1 MTNDTND
8 DLSKSRVR
16 RDRREEILHAA
27 SDLFGVRGYLGTSL
41 ASIAEAVDLTEPG
54 LLHYFPSKVNLLQSV
69 LEYRD
74 HQDEKKYTTLVQ
86 PDGLSLAQIFEALED
101 LVTENEKRP
110 GLVSLFTVLVG
121 ESIRVDHPSHD
132 YFVERYKRI
141 RAVFKGY
148 FAEIFESDEIRSN
161 VDIDQL
167 SSLIFAVM
175 DGLQIQWL
183 LDPDNLKMDETFKLF
198 SKIVGTYLEG

>member
-1 MTNDTND
+1 MINDAND

-16 RDRREEILHAA
+16 RDRREEILQAA
-27 SDLFGVRGYLGTSL
+27 SDLFGVRGFRGTSL

-86 PDGLSLAQIFEALED
+86 PDGLSLAQILEALGD
-101 LVTENEKRP
+101 LVAENEKRP

-132 YFVERYKRI
+132 YFVRRYKRI
-141 RAVFKGY
+141 RDVFKGY
-148 FAEIFESDEIRSN
+148 F
-161 VDIDQL
+161 
-167 SSLIFAVM
+167 
-175 DGLQIQWL
+175 GLPENMVIL
-183 LDPDNLKMDETFKLF
+183 GVEKL
-198 SKIVGTYLEG
+198 